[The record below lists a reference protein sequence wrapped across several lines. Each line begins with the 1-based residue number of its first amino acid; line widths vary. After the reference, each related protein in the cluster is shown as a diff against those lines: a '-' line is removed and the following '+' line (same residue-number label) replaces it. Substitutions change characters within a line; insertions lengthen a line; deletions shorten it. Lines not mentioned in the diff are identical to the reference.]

1 MGYPFWSCW
10 PVMFPQTLVGPPTS
24 LAELLLLVA
33 LQNLTVRPYCCR
45 ITHLSHRTWR
55 HHSGACLEASS
66 PLPAFIVLEGTLRVT
81 RGEQCY
87 PAMNPVSH
95 VKNWPGLELVILL
108 SSANP
113 TSMNWFVERAPG
125 QPGPCLINK
134 KPNQTKNL
142 ARREDM
148 PIGIIV
154 AADITRVTVTFW
166 LDLSL
171 TAQGETHT
179 VSQELLLLCC

>member
-1 MGYPFWSCW
+1 M
-10 PVMFPQTLVGPPTS
+10 
-24 LAELLLLVA
+24 
-33 LQNLTVRPYCCR
+33 
-45 ITHLSHRTWR
+45 
-55 HHSGACLEASS
+55 
-66 PLPAFIVLEGTLRVT
+66 VLEGTLRVT

-125 QPGPCLINK
+125 QPGSCLVNK

-142 ARREDM
+142 ARRRHAYWYNSGCRHHESNRNFLIGFKSHCTSWNPYCVSRATAFMATVVNWYLMTCYTPRLRHSLTLIIEM
-148 PIGIIV
+148 PIC
-154 AADITRVTVTFW
+154 DRVISIGTHSWSRCRGKGFETI
-166 LDLSL
+166 SL
-171 TAQGETHT
+171 K
-179 VSQELLLLCC
+179 